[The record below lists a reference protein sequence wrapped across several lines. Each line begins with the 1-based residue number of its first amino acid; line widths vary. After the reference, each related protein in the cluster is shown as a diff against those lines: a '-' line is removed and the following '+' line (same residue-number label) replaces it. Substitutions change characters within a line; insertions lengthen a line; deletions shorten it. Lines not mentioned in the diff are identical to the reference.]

1 MEPAEDLAGEK
12 CEFKVYRHSQKKDG
26 TISVETVSNPFA
38 RLGLGDKD
46 SPYALI
52 VNRFLGEKNQ
62 LKETTLQINSRR
74 LMNVFREVIGFY
86 PTVPADFTSPF
97 ELKGPFQIL
106 LHYWEELDERRQT
119 TKDADERMH
128 LNLLLDFMRHEI
140 GPERERLLSMLRNK
154 QITYKN
160 AWCIFRPGDLV
171 YTEFMGHPWLLR
183 CQKTAYEESTT
194 EGPYMEVHCLFT
206 DHDGTITGEN
216 AHVFPIYQKR
226 SFAAENPAI
235 ITKLPCFPRKFVE
248 GQGDLENRLIA
259 RGQRF
264 LALQG
269 ISVMSYDGHAQFLK
283 EPDYSYFHPRMADFG
298 GVWLPYTELGRV
310 ILDRKTF
317 QEDQYSNA
325 GRVQAKTPDPLCC
338 PPYEYGFSLS
348 RKEWCRFFIDSIRD
362 VKWKENAWDSL
373 IIGDHEKLV
382 LQSLVTSHSYPED
395 ARDQSLQ
402 KGKGL
407 VVLLHGS
414 PGSGK
419 TLTAETAAEG
429 SKRAIMMTS
438 LGELNKSESPA
449 AFEYRL
455 KLLLQYATTWKAV
468 VLMDEADVFLEARED
483 HGDTSYR
490 NALVAGKKLIQVDKD
505 KANRHLVFL
514 KELEYFSGIV
524 FLTTNRIKSFDRA
537 MKSRIHLALEYTP
550 PGLET
555 RERLWLQM
563 LKSIPSEENCVDFD
577 EAMKA
582 FVLVKMNGREIA
594 NAVHTART
602 IARFQKKP
610 VGIEHIEMVLG
621 VWKKFDESLQ
631 KIRKVSPHPIDNGA
645 HLMMRRTNS
654 ILEDE
659 KGGFNS

>member
-1 MEPAEDLAGEK
+1 METAEDLAGEK

-26 TISVETVSNPFA
+26 NISVETVSNPFA

-128 LNLLLDFMRHEI
+128 LNLLLDFMKHEI

-160 AWCIFRPGDLV
+160 AWCIFRPGDLI

-194 EGPYMEVHCLFT
+194 DGQYMEVHCLFT

-216 AHVFPIYQKR
+216 SHVFRIFQKR

-248 GQGDLENRLIA
+248 DQWDLENRLIA
-259 RGQRF
+259 RGERF
-264 LALQG
+264 LTLQG
-269 ISVMSYDGHAQFLK
+269 ISVMSYDGHAQYLK
-283 EPDYSYFHPRMADFG
+283 EPDYSYFHPRMADFD

-490 NALVAGKKLIQVDKD
+490 NALVA
-505 KANRHLVFL
+505 VFL

-524 FLTTNRIKSFDRA
+524 FLTTNRIKSFDKA

-563 LKSIPSEENCVDFD
+563 LKSIPSEENCIDFD

-621 VWKKFDESLQ
+621 VWKRFDESLQ
-631 KIRKVSPHPIDNGA
+631 KIRQGAPHPMDNGS

-654 ILEDE
+654 IIEDE

>member
-1 MEPAEDLAGEK
+1 MDPAEDLTGEK
-12 CEFKVYRHSQKKDG
+12 CEFKVYRHSSKKDG
-26 TISVETVSNPFA
+26 KISVEPVSNPFS

-52 VNRFLGEKNQ
+52 VNRFLSEKNK
-62 LKETTLQINSRR
+62 LEKTTLQINSAR
-74 LMNVFREVIGFY
+74 LLKVFRELVKLY
-86 PTVPADFTSPF
+86 PTVPADFASPF
-97 ELKGPFQIL
+97 ELKDPFQIL
-106 LHYWEELDERRQT
+106 LHYWDELDERRQT

-128 LNLLLDFMRHEI
+128 LNLLFDFMNHEI
-140 GPERERLLSMLRNK
+140 GPERERLLIMLRNK
-154 QITYKN
+154 QITFLN

-171 YTEFMGHPWLLR
+171 YTQFMGHPWLLR
-183 CQKTAYEESTT
+183 CQKTAYEESTKL
-194 EGPYMEVHCLFT
+194 GPYLEVHCLYT
-206 DHDGTITGEN
+206 DHDGTITGEDS
-216 AHVFPIYQKR
+216 HVFRIYQKR

-235 ITKLPCFPRKFVE
+235 ITELPCFPRKFVE
-248 GQGDLENRLIA
+248 DQDDLENRLIA

-264 LALQG
+264 LAIQG
-269 ISVMSYDGHAQFLK
+269 VAVTSYDGYGQFLK
-283 EPDYSYFHPRMADFG
+283 EPDYAYYDPDMAEFG

-325 GRVQAKTPDPLCC
+325 SRVQAKTPDPLCC

-348 RKEWCRFFIDSIRD
+348 RKEWCRFFIDNIED
-362 VKWKENAWDSL
+362 VQWKENAWDSL

-395 ARDQSLQ
+395 SRNQTLQ

-429 SKRAIMMTS
+429 SRRAIMMTS
-438 LGELNKSESPA
+438 LGELNKWDSPA
-449 AFEYRL
+449 SFEYRL
-455 KLLLQYATTWKAV
+455 KQLLQYATIWKAI
-468 VLMDEADVFLEARED
+468 VLMDEADVFLESREDD
-483 HGDTSYR
+483 HGDTSNR
-490 NALVAGKKLIQVDKD
+490 NALVA
-505 KANRHLVFL
+505 VFL

-524 FLTTNRIKSFDRA
+524 FLTTNRISSFDQA

-555 RERLWLQM
+555 RERLWVQILT
-563 LKSIPSEENCVDFD
+563 SIPSEEVCVDLD

-582 FVLVKMNGREIA
+582 FLKVKMNGREIA

-610 VGIEHIEMVLG
+610 VEVEHIEMVLG
-621 VWKKFDESLQ
+621 VWTRFDESLE
-631 KIRKVSPHPIDNGA
+631 KTRKKTSHPADKGA
-645 HLMMRRTNS
+645 HSGMRRTNS

-659 KGGFNS
+659 KSNFPS